1 MKQERMKHLGVSYYV
16 PGRKRR
22 ITDSTKATSDFPAIV
37 HQQYPTDSI
46 QQLRDRICDRSV
58 YIPNPDAIR
67 VLDEHIHAGYGNQI
81 PNWT

>member
-1 MKQERMKHLGVSYYV
+1 MKQKPMNHLDVTYHV

-22 ITDSTKATSDFPAIV
+22 LTSSTKATSDFLAIV

-46 QQLRDRICDRSV
+46 QQLRDRLCDRSV

-81 PNWT
+81 PQWK